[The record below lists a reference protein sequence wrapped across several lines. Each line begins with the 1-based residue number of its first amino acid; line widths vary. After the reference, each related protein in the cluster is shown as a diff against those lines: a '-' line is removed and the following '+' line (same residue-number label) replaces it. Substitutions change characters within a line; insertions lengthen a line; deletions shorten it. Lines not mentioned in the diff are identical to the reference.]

1 MKKLMITTIA
11 FAASIVA
18 FGQQFKYSDV
28 YVLAEPHLQW
38 LKAKNI
44 DTNKTYELED
54 IKVI

>member
-1 MKKLMITTIA
+1 MMTTIA

-54 IKVI
+54 IKVV